1 MSKDATFK
9 LLSAK
14 VEAGLALGKPDKA
27 KETASF
33 GSIRAERSQGR
44 VEGEAMSANNRLP
57 SEVLAQ
63 LFTEARTHNGWRDR
77 EVPDALLREAV
88 EISKWGP
95 TSANCSPQRIVFVR
109 SPEAKARLAPAL
121 APGNLEKT
129 MAAPATA
136 ILAYDLA
143 FHEHLPRLFPAADA
157 RSWFVGNA
165 PLIEETAFRNATL
178 QAAYLILALR
188 ALGLD
193 TGPMSGFD
201 KAAVDA
207 EFFPGGGV
215 KSNFLLN
222 IGYGEPAKL
231 YPRGPRLAFEE
242 MARIL

>member
-1 MSKDATFK
+1 
-9 LLSAK
+9 
-14 VEAGLALGKPDKA
+14 
-27 KETASF
+27 
-33 GSIRAERSQGR
+33 
-44 VEGEAMSANNRLP
+44 MSANNSL
-57 SEVLAQ
+57 SGEALAR

-88 EISKWGP
+88 DIAKWGP
-95 TSANCSPQRIVFVR
+95 TSANCSPLRIIFVR

-157 RSWFVGNA
+157 RSWFVGN
-165 PLIEETAFRNATL
+165 PSLIEETAFRNATL

-193 TGPMSGFD
+193 TGPMSGFE
-201 KAAVDA
+201 KSAVDA
-207 EFFPGGGV
+207 EFFPGGVV

-231 YPRGPRLAFEE
+231 YPRGPRLAFDE